1 MSPIDSTPP
10 IVAVESLGKRFGTT
24 RALVDVDLE
33 IRRGEVHALAG
44 ENGAGKSTLV
54 RILAGIHEPDH
65 GRIRIDGQEVRI
77 GSPAASL
84 AHGLAF
90 IHQDF
95 DLAPNLT
102 VAQNLLLNRE
112 PTRFMGL
119 IHRSRER
126 QLAGQYLDTI
136 GLAMDPDRPLEDLSV
151 AERQLVAIARSV
163 KEDARLLIMDE
174 PTSSLATDDIEQL
187 LELAGRLC
195 ARGTAILFISHKLDE
210 VFRISDRITVL
221 RDGKV
226 VGTRKS
232 ASSSSAEIV
241 TMMVGRDLAA
251 VSRKSVDAAGE
262 PLLEVRDLASPA
274 VFEPVSFDLSKG
286 EVLGLYGLKGAGRM
300 DVVRALFGLDPHST
314 GEVRVHG
321 RRVRIDSP
329 QAAIRHG
336 LAYASRDRKKQG
348 LFPNLNVREN
358 LTLTALGRLSRSG
371 FIWPRRERAA
381 CNRYLERL
389 QVRTAGSEQPI
400 GDLSGGNQQKVVL
413 ARWLLNRPQVLILD
427 EPTAGIDIGARLE
440 IYQLIQQLSADGIGV
455 LLVTSEL
462 PELLALSD
470 RVLVMHEGAMVGAFD
485 RHAATEEAIMHAI
498 YRSTSPPAKGAPG
511 AIRPATV
518 AE

>member
-1 MSPIDSTPP
+1 MFASASAPP
-10 IVAVESLGKRFGTT
+10 IVSVESLGKRFGTT
-24 RALVDVDLE
+24 QALADVDLE
-33 IRRGEVHALAG
+33 IRHGEVHALAG

-54 RILAGIHEPDH
+54 KILAGIQEPDR

-102 VAQNLLLNRE
+102 VAENLLLNRE
-112 PTRFMGL
+112 PTRALGL

-126 QLAGQYLDTI
+126 QLARQYLDTI

-163 KEDARLLIMDE
+163 QGAARLLIMDE

-187 LELAGRLC
+187 LELVGRLS

-210 VFRISDRITVL
+210 VFRVSDRVTVL

-226 VGTRKS
+226 VGTRNS
-232 ASSSSAEIV
+232 ANSSSAEIV
-241 TMMVGRDLAA
+241 AMMVGRDLAA
-251 VSRKSVDAAGE
+251 VSRESVEPTGT
-262 PLLEVRDLASPA
+262 PLLEVRDLASPG
-274 VFEPVSFDLSKG
+274 VFDPVSFDLSRG

-300 DVVRALFGLDPHST
+300 AMVRALFGLDPHST
-314 GEVRVHG
+314 GDVRLHG
-321 RRVRIDSP
+321 RPVRIRSP

-348 LFPNLNVREN
+348 LFPNMNVREN
-358 LTLTALGRLSRSG
+358 LTLSAIGRFSRFGFIRSG
-371 FIWPRRERAA
+371 QERAA
-381 CNRYLERL
+381 CDRYLEHL
-389 QVRTAGSEQPI
+389 QVRTSGPEQPI

-413 ARWLLNRPQVLILD
+413 ARWLLNRPAVLLLD
-427 EPTAGIDIGARLE
+427 EPTAGIDVGAKLE
-440 IYQLIQQLSADGIGV
+440 IYQLIERLSADGLGV
-455 LLVTSEL
+455 LLVSSEL

-470 RVLVMHEGAMVGAFD
+470 RVLVMHEGASVGAFD
-485 RHAATEEAIMHAI
+485 RSSATEESIMHAI
-498 YRSTSPPAKGAPG
+498 YRSTAPP
-511 AIRPATV
+511 AIRPAAV
-518 AE
+518 E